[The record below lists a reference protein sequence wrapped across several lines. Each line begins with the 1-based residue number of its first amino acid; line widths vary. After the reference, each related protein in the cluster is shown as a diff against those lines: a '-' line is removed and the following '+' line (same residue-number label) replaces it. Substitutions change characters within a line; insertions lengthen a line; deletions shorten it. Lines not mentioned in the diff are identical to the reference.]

1 MIRRPPRSPRT
12 DTLFPYTTLFRSI
25 RRRGGELGP
34 LVAADPGVA
43 EIAHPDRVRELFTTD
58 GKRAGFAA
66 WILLFYAL
74 WHRRPMRG
82 LQPEGD
88 VFEVLAA
95 HCRPADT
102 WEMTRGGSISI

>member
-1 MIRRPPRSPRT
+1 MRISDWSSDVCSSDLKRGFTVPVGEW
-12 DTLFPYTTLFRSI
+12 I
-25 RRRGGELGP
+25 HRRGGELGP
-34 LVAADPGVA
+34 LVAADPAVE
-43 EIAHPDRVRELFTTD
+43 EIAHPERVRELFAAD

-74 WHRRPMRG
+74 WHRRHMRG

-95 HCRPADT
+95 D
-102 WEMTRGGSISI
+102 